1 MHNSLTKRE
10 NQILKLI
17 LAEMSNAAIA
27 QQLGISEKTVES
39 HRKSI
44 YLKTGTKTIVGLV
57 KFVLQSKII
66 RIN

>member
-10 NQILKLI
+10 NQVLKLI

-27 QQLGISEKTVES
+27 EQLEISEKTVES

-57 KFVLQSKII
+57 KFVIQSKII